1 MLEYND
7 SLTIGDIIRFIAT
20 EHERTCIFKN
30 DDGRLY
36 GVLSQG
42 DLIKA
47 IWNGAE
53 LITPISNI
61 INPNPLTISTE
72 NKDPK
77 KEALKLFSQHGVL
90 LVPIVDADR
99 KITSVMSIRKI
110 ISDDYGN

>member
-7 SLTIGDIIRFIAT
+7 SLTIGDMIRIIAT
-20 EHERTCIFKN
+20 EHERTCILKN
-30 DDGRLY
+30 SDGRLY

-72 NKDPK
+72 SKDPK
-77 KEALKLFSQHGVL
+77 KEALKLFSQYGVL
-90 LVPIVDADR
+90 LVPIVDANR

-110 ISDDYGN
+110 ISDEYGN

>member
-20 EHERTCIFKN
+20 EHERTCILKN

-61 INPNPLTISTE
+61 INPKLKKGGHCSSTLWTKYIKVE
-72 NKDPK
+72 
-77 KEALKLFSQHGVL
+77 
-90 LVPIVDADR
+90 LVEYLI
-99 KITSVMSIRKI
+99 
-110 ISDDYGN
+110 N

>member
-7 SLTIGDIIRFIAT
+7 SLTIGEMIRIIAT
-20 EHERTCIFKN
+20 EHERTCILKN
-30 DDGRLY
+30 SDGRLY
-36 GVLSQG
+36 GVVSQG

-61 INPNPLTISTE
+61 INPNPFTISTE
-72 NKDPK
+72 SKDPK

-90 LVPIVDADR
+90 LVPIVDANR
-99 KITSVMSIRKI
+99 KITSVISIRKI
-110 ISDDYGN
+110 ISDEYGN

>member
-7 SLTIGDIIRFIAT
+7 SLTIGDIIRIIAT

-30 DDGRLY
+30 SDGRLY

-72 NKDPK
+72 SKDPK

-90 LVPIVDADR
+90 LVPIVDANR
-99 KITSVMSIRKI
+99 KISSVMSIREI
-110 ISDDYGN
+110 ISDEYGY